1 MTTIGHI
8 VKKEFIQ
15 FRRDKKMLVISIVAP
30 IVQLILLGYA
40 VNLDVTSIPLGA
52 CDYDRSQASR
62 EYTESFTSSGYF
74 EIVKNYDSM
83 NDIDADVDNGTISA
97 AIIIPANFGNEIQ
110 SGSPCEVQ
118 AVIDGADSNTAT
130 FASNYISMISGQY
143 SRKVLTEKSVR
154 IFGKTA
160 VQEPIDTS
168 IRIWYNPDLKSRNFM
183 IPGVLGLLLMIITMI
198 LTSLAI
204 VKEKEIGTME
214 QINVTPVKPYELLI
228 GKMVPFIGMGI
239 FYIVMVLSIIRFW
252 FDIHIQG
259 SIFLLFFLCFVFLL
273 TTLGLGLFISTI
285 SQTQQ
290 QAMMTAVFFVMMPM
304 IFLSGFVFPIDNM
317 PHIIQYITYFMPLRY
332 FFSIIRGIMLKGN
345 GIIELWD
352 SALPMLILGLGI
364 FYISMKR
371 FKKTVE
377 G

>member
-1 MTTIGHI
+1 
-8 VKKEFIQ
+8 
-15 FRRDKKMLVISIVAP
+15 
-30 IVQLILLGYA
+30 
-40 VNLDVTSIPLGA
+40 
-52 CDYDRSQASR
+52 
-62 EYTESFTSSGYF
+62 
-74 EIVKNYDSM
+74 M